1 MVTLTVDGQ
10 QVRVPDGAVLLDA
23 VRAADGDLPT
33 LCLDERCSPVGACR
47 LCLVER
53 DGASVAAC
61 TTLAG
66 EGDRIRTDDAAT
78 LASARETLELM
89 VSRLPARALDV
100 PGSELAAVCQRLGVG
115 RDRFGPGMGYEPDL
129 SHPYVKL
136 DRDLCI
142 ACGRCVRMCDEVQG
156 TFALELTGRGGDI
169 VVAAGSGN
177 AWVDSDCVACGG
189 CADSCPTGAI
199 FEPDFADGAPV
210 MSTVT
215 TTCGYCGVGCTL
227 DVHAA
232 GPRIAAVTPNRASPL
247 NRGHACVKGRF
258 AHSFVHSPD
267 RLTTP
272 LLRRNG
278 ELGPASWSEAITFT
292 ADSLR
297 SIRDRHGA
305 RAIATIS
312 SARMTNEE
320 NYLVQKLMRTVIG
333 SNNVDNCSRICHAP
347 TAAGLSASLGLAGG
361 TNPLDDF
368 ERADCF
374 LVAGAN
380 PTEAHP
386 VVGAR
391 LKQQVIRG
399 ASLVVVDPRR
409 IELADY
415 ADVHLRCRPGTNVAV
430 FNALAHVLLEEGYAD
445 EEFLAA
451 RVNGLT
457 ELRAVLAGHRP
468 ERVEEISGV
477 PAGDLR
483 RAARI
488 YGGARCAPIVYGL
501 GVTEHAHGTDG
512 VRTLTNL
519 ALLTGQ
525 VGSER
530 GGGIVPLRGQNNV
543 QGASDV
549 GALPDQLPGYHR
561 LDDDQA
567 VARVE
572 AEWGVTLDRRPGLR
586 IPDMFTAALEGR
598 LKALWVIGE
607 DIAQTDPD
615 TNRVEAALEACDLVI
630 SQDLFLSRT
639 AKHAHVVLPAAS
651 FFEKDGTFVNF
662 ERRFQRVRPA
672 LRPPGEARTDFE
684 IVSRV
689 AAALGSDLGCATPT
703 AAMDELARVT
713 PEFRGI
719 SHQRLDREGP
729 IQWPCR
735 SPHGTGTRVLH
746 LDGFATADGR
756 ARLAARPYLPPGEQP
771 DDDYPFLLV
780 TGRRLV
786 HYNSGSMTRRTDNLA
801 LVPDERLELNP
812 ADAAR
817 LGLADGQVV
826 QIASR
831 RGTIEAPVEVTERVS
846 PSEVFL
852 AFHFPETLA
861 NALTSDVADDVATC
875 PEYKVTA
882 VRIAARPN
890 STSSTP

>member
-1 MVTLTVDGQ
+1 MVRLTVDGQ
-10 QVRVPDGAVLLDA
+10 QVQVPDGAVLLDA
-23 VRAADGDLPT
+23 VRAVGGDLPT

-61 TTLAG
+61 TALAG
-66 EGDRIRTDDAAT
+66 EGDWIRTDDEAT
-78 LASARETLELM
+78 VSSARETLELM

-100 PGSELAAVCQRLGVG
+100 PGSELVAVCERLGVG
-115 RDRFGPGMGYEPDL
+115 RDRFGDGMGYELDR

-156 TFALELTGRGGDI
+156 TFALELAGRGGDI
-169 VVAAGSGN
+169 IVAAGSGN
-177 AWVDSDCVACGG
+177 AWIESDCVACGG
-189 CADSCPTGAI
+189 CVDSCPTGAI
-199 FEPDFADGAPV
+199 FEPGFAGGAPV
-210 MSTVT
+210 EPTVT

-227 DVHAA
+227 DVHVA
-232 GPRIAAVTPNRASPL
+232 GGRIAAVTPNHASPL

-258 AHSFVHSPD
+258 AYGFVHSPD

-272 LLRRNG
+272 LVRRDG
-278 ELGPASWSEAITFT
+278 ELAPASWDEAIAFV

-305 RAIATIS
+305 DAIATIS

-320 NYLVQKLMRTVIG
+320 NYLVQKLMRAVIG
-333 SNNVDNCSRICHAP
+333 SNNVDNCARVCHAP
-347 TAAGLSASLGLAGG
+347 TAAGLNASLGVSGG

-374 LVAGAN
+374 LLAGAN

-399 ASLVVVDPRR
+399 ASLVVVDPRQ
-409 IELADY
+409 IELAYY

-430 FNALAHVLLEEGYAD
+430 FNGLAHVLLEEGYAD

-451 RVNGLT
+451 RVNGLD
-457 ELRAVLAGHRP
+457 ELRAVLADHRP

-477 PAGDLR
+477 PADDLR

-488 YGGARCAPIVYGL
+488 YGEARCAPIVYGL

-525 VGSER
+525 VGSEH

-549 GALPDQLPGYHR
+549 GALPDVLPGYYR
-561 LDDDQA
+561 LDDDEA

-572 AEWGVTLDRRPGLR
+572 AEWGVGIARRPGLR
-586 IPDMFTAALEGR
+586 IPDMFTAALDGR

-615 TNRVEAALEACDLVI
+615 TNRVEAALDACELVI

-639 AKHAHVVLPAAS
+639 AERAHVVLPAVP

-662 ERRFQRVRPA
+662 DRRFQRVRPA

-684 IVSRV
+684 IVNRV
-689 AAALGSDLGCATPT
+689 AAALGSDLGCPT
-703 AAMDELARVT
+703 AAAAMDELARVT
-713 PEFRGI
+713 PEFRGV
-719 SHQRLDREGP
+719 SHQRLDREGA

-735 SPHGTGTRVLH
+735 SPDEPGTRTLH
-746 LDGFATADGR
+746 LDGFATADGK

-771 DDDYPFLLV
+771 DGDYPFLLI

-786 HYNSGSMTRRTDNLA
+786 HYNSGSMTRRTDNLT

-817 LGLADGQVV
+817 LGIADGQVV
-826 QIASR
+826 PITSR
-831 RGTIEAPVEVTERVS
+831 HGAIEAPVKVTKRVS
-846 PSEVFL
+846 PGEVFL

-861 NALTSDVADDVATC
+861 NALTSDVVDDIATC

-882 VRIAARPN
+882 VRIGARAADRA
-890 STSSTP
+890 